1 MQIEFAHMKCKLS
14 LSEANLFQMKKKNK
28 TNTEEG
34 RKIDFDY
41 IEQIC
46 LKYKNKYRT
55 MQGPKYAQRLSL
67 SRASPL
73 LMHDLL
79 LAVSITIQ
87 TTSTL
92 PAYACLFVS
101 FWHGVEKIW
110 ISNIL
115 FSFCKETFNSSLYV

>member
-1 MQIEFAHMKCKLS
+1 MFSMCSELTPRARIPDTRLPQLMQPW
-14 LSEANLFQMKKKNK
+14 
-28 TNTEEG
+28 

-55 MQGPKYAQRLSL
+55 MQGPKYAHRLSL

-73 LMHDLL
+73 LMHDLLL

-92 PAYACLFVS
+92 PAYMLASLF
-101 FWHGVEKIW
+101 F
-110 ISNIL
+110 
-115 FSFCKETFNSSLYV
+115 

>member
-1 MQIEFAHMKCKLS
+1 MQIDFAHMKCKLS
-14 LSEANLFQMKKKNK
+14 LSKANLFQMEKK

-41 IEQIC
+41 VEQIC
-46 LKYKNKYRT
+46 LKYKNTYRT
-55 MQGPKYAQRLSL
+55 MQGPKYAHRLSL

-73 LMHDLL
+73 LMHDLLL

-92 PAYACLFVS
+92 PAYACLFVF

-110 ISNIL
+110 ISNNL
-115 FSFCKETFNSSLYV
+115 FSF